1 MLEIVS
7 SICDTILCLKAELT
21 RSVESLLVLI
31 KVMSSI
37 YLYVPF
43 GSLTFQEKK
52 CFMWTL
58 PNQRAVFWR
67 HLR

>member
-1 MLEIVS
+1 MLKIVS

-21 RSVESLLVLI
+21 RSVESHLVLI

-43 GSLTFQEKK
+43 GHFQEKK

-67 HLR
+67 HSR